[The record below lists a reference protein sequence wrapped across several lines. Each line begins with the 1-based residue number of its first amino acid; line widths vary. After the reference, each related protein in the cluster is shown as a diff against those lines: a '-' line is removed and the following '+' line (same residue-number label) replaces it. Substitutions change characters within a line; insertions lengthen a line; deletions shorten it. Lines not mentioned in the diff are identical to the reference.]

1 MPNYDNVYSP
11 KRLYTAISKES
22 GIDEDTV
29 KKVFAA
35 TFDAIT
41 ENVMK
46 GRTVQV
52 ENFGTFRLKH
62 LGRRVKS
69 LDMINNP
76 DDYGVSEEHYK
87 VTFLAYADLRR
98 RAQRRL
104 KREIARAERDA
115 YENDDSWSEW

>member
-1 MPNYDNVYSP
+1 
-11 KRLYTAISKES
+11 
-22 GIDEDTV
+22 
-29 KKVFAA
+29 
-35 TFDAIT
+35 
-41 ENVMK
+41 MK